1 MQLKFKLNL
10 FDHTVLPILTYSCE
24 VWGYENL
31 EMIEKVHNDFLR
43 KITLAR
49 KSTPL
54 YMLYGEFGRFSIEV
68 IIKSRMIGY

>member
-1 MQLKFKLNL
+1 MVLLFTRVNNLDIPLDLQLNL

-24 VWGYENL
+24 VWSYENL
-31 EMIEKVHNDFLR
+31 EMIEKVHNDFFC

-54 YMLYGEFGRFSIEV
+54 YML
-68 IIKSRMIGY
+68 